1 MTSWDKKSQKCL
13 FAVQISLSV
22 PLEANIV
29 SLSTKVLQT
38 TWIGKKKDQPVVFCF
53 FLLLPIKMFVV
64 WKPCRCVSESS
75 DSLWRPLIHLS
86 LFLSVSTHF
95 PDLYNNALTIKTEK
109 AALQPQLLS
118 LSFIKKRRRSP
129 DGDGSMCLFVSL
141 TQDFRYNSLPVY
153 PSFPSSSD
161 VKRDGGAVGGG
172 GGCFPSF
179 F

>member
-53 FLLLPIKMFVV
+53 FLLLPIKVFVV
-64 WKPCRCVSESS
+64 WKPCRCVSDSS

-86 LFLSVSTHF
+86 LFLSVCTHF
-95 PDLYNNALTIKTEK
+95 PIMHSPSK
-109 AALQPQLLS
+109 QPQLLS

-129 DGDGSMCLFVSL
+129 DGDWSMCLFVSL

-172 GGCFPSF
+172 GFFPYF
-179 F
+179 FNGY